1 MNLMSIGCVLIGFTF
16 LIGFTVCLGIIIF
29 NDLSSVFV
37 QLGIGGVILSI
48 LLILIGMITDNIHQ
62 KYKREKYSA
71 IDL

>member
-48 LLILIGMITDNIHQ
+48 LLILTGMTIDTLHRR
-62 KYKREKYSA
+62 YKAAKYST